1 MRIVRP
7 TKDILQIK
15 APIEGEEIHVRKVN
29 SFGNG
34 AKIDFFK
41 KFLGEKV
48 LIIVLK
54 NGKPKQNKKLGRKK
68 R

>member
-1 MRIVRP
+1 MKIIRP
-7 TKDILQIK
+7 SKNLLQIR
-15 APIEGEEIHVRKVN
+15 APIEGEEIHVREVS

-34 AKIDFFK
+34 AKIDFIK
-41 KFLGEKV
+41 KFVGEKV

-54 NGKPKQNKKLGRKK
+54 NGRQTEVKKLGRKK